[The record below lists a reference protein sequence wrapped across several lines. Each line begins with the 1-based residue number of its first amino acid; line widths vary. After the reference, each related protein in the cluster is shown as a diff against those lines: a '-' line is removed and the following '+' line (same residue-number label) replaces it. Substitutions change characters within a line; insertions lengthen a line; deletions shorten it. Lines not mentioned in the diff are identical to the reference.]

1 MYDTK
6 MNENANKNT
15 KKIVEKTNDE
25 NYKTRETENMYSYE
39 THKGWIMLD
48 VWVEFCTWWPVDKY
62 NTYHTFREL
71 VCDDNDENAD
81 NNK

>member
-39 THKGWIMLD
+39 THKG
-48 VWVEFCTWWPVDKY
+48 
-62 NTYHTFREL
+62 
-71 VCDDNDENAD
+71 
-81 NNK
+81 